1 VSQSTKG
8 RLIASQR
15 RVRVEGVWV
24 QRPAARA
31 REGSVGLVR
40 VMFVVVVLVV
50 VAGAVLEGVGVGE
63 ALRAAVE
70 LRVVRFVGEVSP
82 AALGLRVGGG
92 KSLGWLRVATMMAG
106 VVESGE

>member
-1 VSQSTKG
+1 
-8 RLIASQR
+8 
-15 RVRVEGVWV
+15 
-24 QRPAARA
+24 
-31 REGSVGLVR
+31 
-40 VMFVVVVLVV
+40 
-50 VAGAVLEGVGVGE
+50 VGE